1 MNGSLFK
8 SSKTQM
14 STKIIAGLIDHTL
27 LKQDTKQAEII
38 QLCEEAMKY
47 NFASVCVPPYYVR
60 EASNALE
67 FQKGNVKVSTVVG
80 FPLGYSSVLAKVEE
94 IKKAIHEG
102 ADEIDAVLN
111 ICAIKNEDW
120 SFVRNE
126 IDSLVLG
133 THMKGKVIK
142 LILETAQLTPSEI
155 EKVCLIALDF
165 KPNYL
170 KTSSGFSG
178 GATLDAVQTMLSAV
192 GKNIN
197 IKASGGIKNLAT
209 LMQFKELGVKRIGTS
224 AGVSIMEELSR
235 LS

>member
-1 MNGSLFK
+1 
-8 SSKTQM
+8 M
-14 STKIIAGLIDHTL
+14 STKTIAGLIDHTL

-38 QLCEEAMKY
+38 QLCEEAMNF
-47 NFASVCVPPYYVR
+47 NFASVCIPPYYVR

-67 FQKGNVKVSTVVG
+67 FQKGNIKVSTVVG

-120 SFVRNE
+120 GFVRNE

-142 LILETAQLTPSEI
+142 LILETSHLTQQEI
-155 EKVCLIALDF
+155 EKVCAIALDF
-165 KPNYL
+165 KPNFL

-178 GATLDAVQTMLSAV
+178 GATLDAVQTMLSVV
-192 GKNIN
+192 GGNIN
-197 IKASGGIKNLAT
+197 IKASGGIRDLAT

>member
-1 MNGSLFK
+1 MNT
-8 SSKTQM
+8 KT
-14 STKIIAGLIDHTL
+14 IADLIDHTL
-27 LKQDTKQAEII
+27 LKQDTTHSEVI

-47 NFASVCVPPYYVR
+47 HFASVCIPPYYVR
-60 EASNALE
+60 EASIALE
-67 FQKGNVKVSTVVG
+67 SQKGNVKVSTVVG

-120 SFVRNE
+120 GFVRNE

-142 LILETAQLTPSEI
+142 LILETALLTPSEI
-155 EKVCLIALDF
+155 EKLSVIALDF
-165 KPNYL
+165 KPNFL
-170 KTSSGFSG
+170 KSSSGFNG
-178 GATLDAVQTMLSAV
+178 GATLEAVKSMISVV

-197 IKASGGIKNLAT
+197 IKASGGIRDLTT
-209 LMQFKELGVKRIGTS
+209 LLQYKELGVKRIGTS
-224 AGVSIMEELSR
+224 SGISIMEELAR
-235 LS
+235 LT

>member
-1 MNGSLFK
+1 MNT
-8 SSKTQM
+8 KTI
-14 STKIIAGLIDHTL
+14 TDLIDHTL
-27 LKQDTKQAEII
+27 LKQNTTHFEVI
-38 QLCEEAMKY
+38 QLCEEAMSY
-47 NFASVCVPPYYVR
+47 NFASVCIPPYYVR
-60 EASNALE
+60 EASIALE
-67 FQKGNVKVSTVVG
+67 SQKGNVKVSTVVG
-80 FPLGYSSVLAKVEE
+80 FPLGYSSVLAKMEE

-142 LILETAQLTPSEI
+142 LILETSQLTKEEI
-155 EKVCLIALDF
+155 EKLCTIALDF
-165 KPNYL
+165 KPNFL
-170 KTSSGFSG
+170 KTSSGFNG
-178 GATLDAVQTMLSAV
+178 GATQEAIQTMLSVV

-197 IKASGGIKNLAT
+197 IKASGGIRDLAT
-209 LMQFKELGVKRIGTS
+209 LLQYKNLGVKRIGTS
-224 AGVSIMEELSR
+224 AGISIMDELSR

>member
-1 MNGSLFK
+1 
-8 SSKTQM
+8 M

-38 QLCEEAMKY
+38 QLCEEAMSF
-47 NFASVCVPPYYVR
+47 NFASVCIPPYYVR
-60 EASNALE
+60 EAFNALE

-120 SFVRNE
+120 GFVRNE

-142 LILETAQLTPSEI
+142 LILETAQLTHSEI
-155 EKVCLIALDF
+155 EKVCTIALDF

-178 GATLDAVQTMLSAV
+178 GATPDAVQTMLSVV
-192 GKNIN
+192 GKNIH
-197 IKASGGIKNLAT
+197 IKASGGIRDLAT
-209 LMQFKELGVKRIGTS
+209 LMQFKDLGVKRIGTS
-224 AGVSIMEELSR
+224 AGVAIMEELSKF
-235 LS
+235 S

>member
-1 MNGSLFK
+1 
-8 SSKTQM
+8 
-14 STKIIAGLIDHTL
+14 
-27 LKQDTKQAEII
+27 
-38 QLCEEAMKY
+38 
-47 NFASVCVPPYYVR
+47 
-60 EASNALE
+60 
-67 FQKGNVKVSTVVG
+67 
-80 FPLGYSSVLAKVEE
+80 
-94 IKKAIHEG
+94 
-102 ADEIDAVLN
+102 VLN

-120 SFVRNE
+120 GFVRNE

-133 THMKGKVIK
+133 THMKGNVIK
-142 LILETAQLTPSEI
+142 IILETAQLTPPEI
-155 EKVCLIALDF
+155 EKVCVIALDF

-178 GATLDAVQTMLSAV
+178 GATLDVVQTMLSVV

>member
-1 MNGSLFK
+1 
-8 SSKTQM
+8 M

-38 QLCEEAMKY
+38 QLCEEAMSF
-47 NFASVCVPPYYVR
+47 NFASVCIPPYYVR

-120 SFVRNE
+120 GFVRNE

-142 LILETAQLTPSEI
+142 LILETAQLTHSEI
-155 EKVCLIALDF
+155 EKVCTIALDF

-178 GATLDAVQTMLSAV
+178 GATPDAVQTMLAVV
-192 GKNIN
+192 GKNIH
-197 IKASGGIKNLAT
+197 IKASGGIRDLAT

-224 AGVSIMEELSR
+224 SGVSIMEELSR
-235 LS
+235 LA

>member
-1 MNGSLFK
+1 
-8 SSKTQM
+8 
-14 STKIIAGLIDHTL
+14 
-27 LKQDTKQAEII
+27 
-38 QLCEEAMKY
+38 
-47 NFASVCVPPYYVR
+47 
-60 EASNALE
+60 
-67 FQKGNVKVSTVVG
+67 
-80 FPLGYSSVLAKVEE
+80 VEE

-178 GATLDAVQTMLSAV
+178 GATLDAVQTMLSVV
-192 GKNIN
+192 GKNIH
-197 IKASGGIKNLAT
+197 IKASGGIRDLAT
-209 LMQFKELGVKRIGTS
+209 LMQFKDLGVKRIGTS

>member
-1 MNGSLFK
+1 MNGWLFK
-8 SSKTQM
+8 SSKTRM
-14 STKIIAGLIDHTL
+14 STKTIAGLIDHTL

-38 QLCEEAMKY
+38 QLCEEAMSF
-47 NFASVCVPPYYVR
+47 NFASVCIPPYYVR

-67 FQKGNVKVSTVVG
+67 FQKGNVKVCTVVG

-120 SFVRNE
+120 GFVRNE

-142 LILETAQLTPSEI
+142 LILETAQLTHSEI
-155 EKVCLIALDF
+155 EKVCAIALDF
-165 KPNYL
+165 KPNYI

-178 GATLDAVQTMLSAV
+178 GATLDAVQTMLSVV
-192 GKNIN
+192 GENIH
-197 IKASGGIKNLAT
+197 IKASGGIKDLAT
-209 LMQFKELGVKRIGTS
+209 FMQFKELGVKRIGTS
-224 AGVSIMEELSR
+224 SGVAIMEELSKF
-235 LS
+235 S